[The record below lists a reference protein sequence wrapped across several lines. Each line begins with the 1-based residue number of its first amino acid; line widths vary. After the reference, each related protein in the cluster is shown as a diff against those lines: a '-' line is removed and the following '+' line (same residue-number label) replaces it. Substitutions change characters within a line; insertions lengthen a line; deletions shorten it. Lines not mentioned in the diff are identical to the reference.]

1 MLRKENLSWFG
12 FFGVKRFICH
22 VWRIPRIRSNF
33 RLKREWKKLTRKVT
47 GVPRSKIFKRFE
59 NYESGNGSISF
70 IKLSPWS
77 LSKKQKRVTHPVV
90 GKRPLNFLSNTYG
103 DPSQVVKQASPE
115 YGWRGSQRVRRAYT
129 SYRNFN
135 DAYTRRRLY
144 LFTRSITWHDLH
156 DRFLR
161 LNSAVNW
168 LK

>member
-90 GKRPLNFLSNTYG
+90 GERPLNFLSNTYDG
-103 DPSQVVKQASPE
+103 PSQVVEQASPE
-115 YGWRGSQRVRRAYT
+115 YGWRGSRRVKQLTASDERTRQTETLMTLILVAACIYLRA
-129 SYRNFN
+129 
-135 DAYTRRRLY
+135 
-144 LFTRSITWHDLH
+144 RSPDTTD
-156 DRFLR
+156 FY
-161 LNSAVNW
+161 V
-168 LK
+168 